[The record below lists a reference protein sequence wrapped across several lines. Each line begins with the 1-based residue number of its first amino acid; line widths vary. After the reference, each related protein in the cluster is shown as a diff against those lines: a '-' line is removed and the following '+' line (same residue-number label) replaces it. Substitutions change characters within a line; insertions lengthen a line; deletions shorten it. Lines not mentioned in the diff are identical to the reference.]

1 VYRSDEG
8 LRDIAES
15 EQNRHVS
22 WLAHPR
28 ADLGLRVGVVC
39 QLAVFVAAVY
49 LVVVVGG
56 GFLIGESNRPSV
68 LLSVL
73 ATGVVAVA
81 FEPLRR
87 SLHRRFV
94 VSPYDRLA
102 RFVSSIADT
111 VATEKIAPEL
121 ARLVGE
127 GTRAVTAEVL
137 LRPARRGA
145 AVEVVS
151 RWPLSEGLS
160 DASALED
167 HRYPIRHRQEELGWL
182 VVYERPGRPLE
193 PIEQQLVGDLCAQ
206 AGLALRHV
214 QLAED
219 LRRRLAQSEERAAE
233 LRSSRQRVVA
243 VADAERRRLE
253 RNIHDGAQQH
263 LLALA
268 INLALTR
275 RLLVT
280 DPEQVPARIAQLRTA
295 VAQTQAALEDLARG
309 IYPEQLVRE
318 GVAAALRAAA
328 PTAIPVTIDDATS
341 GRYPREVEAAAYFC
355 CLEAVQNAVK
365 HSGGSRVCVHL
376 IGSSEHLGF
385 EVVDDGYGFDVQAA
399 DAAAGTLNLR
409 DRMETVGGRAEI
421 VSGPTGTSVRGWMP
435 VPAPGPGGLR

>member
-1 VYRSDEG
+1 M
-8 LRDIAES
+8 
-15 EQNRHVS
+15 
-22 WLAHPR
+22 
-28 ADLGLRVGVVC
+28 
-39 QLAVFVAAVY
+39 
-49 LVVVVGG
+49 
-56 GFLIGESNRPSV
+56 
-68 LLSVL
+68 
-73 ATGVVAVA
+73 
-81 FEPLRR
+81 
-87 SLHRRFV
+87 
-94 VSPYDRLA
+94 
-102 RFVSSIADT
+102 
-111 VATEKIAPEL
+111 ATEEIAPEL

-127 GTRAVTAEVL
+127 GTRAVTVEVL
-137 LRPARRGA
+137 LLPARRGA

-151 RWPLSEGLS
+151 RWPLSDDRPE
-160 DASALED
+160 ASALEH
-167 HRYPIRHRQEELGWL
+167 HRYPIRHGEEVLGWL
-182 VVYERPGRPLE
+182 VVYQRPGRPLE

-219 LRRRLAQSEERAAE
+219 LRRRLAESEERAAE

-275 RLLVT
+275 RLLAT
-280 DPEQVPARIAQLRTA
+280 NPEQLPARIAQLRTA
-295 VAQTQAALEDLARG
+295 VAQTLAALEDLARG

-318 GVAAALRAAA
+318 GVAAALGAAA

-365 HSGGSRVCVHL
+365 HSGSSGVCVNL
-376 IGSSEHLGF
+376 TESSEHLCL
-385 EVVDDGYGFDVQAA
+385 EVVDDGHGFDVQAA

-409 DRMETVGGRAEI
+409 DRLETVGGRAEI
-421 VSGPTGTSVRGWMP
+421 VSGPTGTSVRGWIP
-435 VPAPGPGGLR
+435 VPATDSGRLR

>member
-1 VYRSDEG
+1 
-8 LRDIAES
+8 
-15 EQNRHVS
+15 VS
-22 WLAHPR
+22 WLAYPR
-28 ADLGLRVGVVC
+28 ADLGLRIGVVC
-39 QLAVFVAAVY
+39 QLAAFVAAVY

-56 GFLIGESNRPSV
+56 GFLIGATDRPSV

-73 ATGVVAVA
+73 ATGIVAVA

-87 SLHRRFV
+87 ALHRRFV

-102 RFVSSIADT
+102 RFVSSVSDT
-111 VATEKIAPEL
+111 VATEEIAPEL

-127 GTRAVTAEVL
+127 GTHAVAAEVL
-137 LRPARRGA
+137 LLPARRGA

-151 RWPLSEGLS
+151 RWPLSEGRPE
-160 DASALED
+160 AGALQH
-167 HRYPIRHRQEELGWL
+167 HRFPIRHRREVLGWL
-182 VVYERPGRPLE
+182 VVYERAGRPLE

-219 LRRRLAQSEERAAE
+219 LQRRVAESTERAAE

-243 VADAERRRLE
+243 AADAERRRLE

-275 RLLVT
+275 RLLT
-280 DPEQVPARIAQLRTA
+280 ANPEQLPSRIGALRAA
-295 VAQTQAALEDLARG
+295 VAQTLAALEDLGRG

-328 PTAIPVTIDDATS
+328 PTGIRLTIEDSTTC
-341 GRYPREVEAAAYFC
+341 RYPREVEAAAYFC

-365 HSGGSRVCVHL
+365 HSGGTRVGVHL
-376 IGSSEHLGF
+376 MGDAERLCF
-385 EVVDDGYGFDVQAA
+385 EVVDDGQGFDVEAA
-399 DAAAGTLNLR
+399 HAAAGTLNLR
-409 DRMETVGGRAEI
+409 DRLEAVGGRAEV
-421 VSGPTGTSVRGWMP
+421 VSGQIGTSVAGSVP
-435 VPAPGPGGLR
+435 VTTPGAAEPS